1 MESIFKINLE
11 PSINYERVNFSQ
23 IKNILKNL
31 RLNISE
37 EIKCLSFIKQNI
49 DKNYEINKVNIEMS
63 KKLKKK
69 YIQILIK
76 LNELCL
82 EEINYISETI
92 IILDKKMKENANV
105 NDFEN
110 NKDDNIYNKINLT
123 VSNYNKIV
131 DNINKTL
138 SSLPNIFNLYLLY
151 YKTEDEENK
160 FIRKNIDIEE
170 ENFKKEK
177 NIIKIKNEPK
187 KFKKEEDKEESI
199 IKREKMIKFSD
210 SLKNLNKNKIL
221 KQRNE
226 LNNNKE
232 KNNDIEIIK
241 NILQKKIKETE
252 KQKNELKSLI
262 FKNCIKENEL
272 KNFKKIKE
280 DNKILKERILN
291 LKNLFK
297 ELNTSYEN
305 QNEKLEKLKKERF
318 DLENENLKLI
328 EYVKNIILNAEKNNN
343 LENNKDILFDYS
355 NNNIVNFEE
364 KNENNI
370 NMVTN
375 NFDSLE
381 MMKKLSKF

>member
-92 IILDKKMKENANV
+92 IILNKKMNENTNV

-138 SSLPNIFNLYLLY
+138 SSLPYIFNLYLLY

-160 FIRKNIDIEE
+160 FI
-170 ENFKKEK
+170 
-177 NIIKIKNEPK
+177 IIAH
-187 KFKKEEDKEESI
+187 S
-199 IKREKMIKFSD
+199 
-210 SLKNLNKNKIL
+210 
-221 KQRNE
+221 
-226 LNNNKE
+226 
-232 KNNDIEIIK
+232 
-241 NILQKKIKETE
+241 
-252 KQKNELKSLI
+252 
-262 FKNCIKENEL
+262 
-272 KNFKKIKE
+272 
-280 DNKILKERILN
+280 
-291 LKNLFK
+291 
-297 ELNTSYEN
+297 
-305 QNEKLEKLKKERF
+305 
-318 DLENENLKLI
+318 
-328 EYVKNIILNAEKNNN
+328 
-343 LENNKDILFDYS
+343 
-355 NNNIVNFEE
+355 
-364 KNENNI
+364 
-370 NMVTN
+370 
-375 NFDSLE
+375 
-381 MMKKLSKF
+381 

>member
-1 MESIFKINLE
+1 
-11 PSINYERVNFSQ
+11 
-23 IKNILKNL
+23 
-31 RLNISE
+31 
-37 EIKCLSFIKQNI
+37 
-49 DKNYEINKVNIEMS
+49 
-63 KKLKKK
+63 
-69 YIQILIK
+69 
-76 LNELCL
+76 
-82 EEINYISETI
+82 
-92 IILDKKMKENANV
+92 
-105 NDFEN
+105 
-110 NKDDNIYNKINLT
+110 
-123 VSNYNKIV
+123 
-131 DNINKTL
+131 
-138 SSLPNIFNLYLLY
+138 
-151 YKTEDEENK
+151 
-160 FIRKNIDIEE
+160 
-170 ENFKKEK
+170 
-177 NIIKIKNEPK
+177 
-187 KFKKEEDKEESI
+187 
-199 IKREKMIKFSD
+199 MIKFSD

-241 NILQKKIKETE
+241 NILQKRIKETE

-272 KNFKKIKE
+272 KNFNKIKE

-370 NMVTN
+370 NMETN

>member
-11 PSINYERVNFSQ
+11 PSINYERVNFFQ

-138 SSLPNIFNLYLLY
+138 SSLPYIFNLYLLY

-160 FIRKNIDIEE
+160 FIRKNMDIEE

-177 NIIKIKNEPK
+177 NIIKTKNETK
-187 KFKKEEDKEESI
+187 KSKKEEDKQESI

-210 SLKNLNKNKIL
+210 SLKNFNKNKIL
-221 KQRNE
+221 NQKNE

-241 NILQKKIKETE
+241 NVLKKKIKETE
-252 KQKNELKSLI
+252 TQKNGLKSLL

-280 DNKILKERILN
+280 DNKILKERIFN
-291 LKNLFK
+291 LKNLFQ

-318 DLENENLKLI
+318 DLENENLKL
-328 EYVKNIILNAEKNNN
+328 L
-343 LENNKDILFDYS
+343 
-355 NNNIVNFEE
+355 
-364 KNENNI
+364 
-370 NMVTN
+370 
-375 NFDSLE
+375 
-381 MMKKLSKF
+381 

>member
-1 MESIFKINLE
+1 
-11 PSINYERVNFSQ
+11 
-23 IKNILKNL
+23 
-31 RLNISE
+31 
-37 EIKCLSFIKQNI
+37 
-49 DKNYEINKVNIEMS
+49 
-63 KKLKKK
+63 
-69 YIQILIK
+69 
-76 LNELCL
+76 
-82 EEINYISETI
+82 
-92 IILDKKMKENANV
+92 
-105 NDFEN
+105 
-110 NKDDNIYNKINLT
+110 
-123 VSNYNKIV
+123 
-131 DNINKTL
+131 
-138 SSLPNIFNLYLLY
+138 
-151 YKTEDEENK
+151 
-160 FIRKNIDIEE
+160 
-170 ENFKKEK
+170 
-177 NIIKIKNEPK
+177 
-187 KFKKEEDKEESI
+187 
-199 IKREKMIKFSD
+199 MIKFSD

-355 NNNIVNFEE
+355 NNNNNNFEE

-370 NMVTN
+370 NMETN

>member
-1 MESIFKINLE
+1 MDSIFKINLE

-355 NNNIVNFEE
+355 NNNNNNFEE
-364 KNENNI
+364 KNENNNNLESDLKI
-370 NMVTN
+370 NISLN
-375 NFDSLE
+375 NYE
-381 MMKKLSKF
+381 K